1 MKQYINPLLKA
12 ASLLVLLYT
21 IYQQNHTI
29 NTLKTKLTTT
39 DSLAHV
45 CDSLQSEISTK
56 DIDLG
61 RYEIIFNR
69 AEGEMSPEC
78 KTELESI
85 RQTVE

>member
-1 MKQYINPLLKA
+1 MKQYINPLLRA
-12 ASLLVLLYT
+12 GSLLMLLYI
-21 IYQQNHTI
+21 IYNQHNTI
-29 NTLKTKLTTT
+29 NTLNTKLTTT
-39 DSLAHV
+39 DSLANV

-78 KTELESI
+78 KSELEAI